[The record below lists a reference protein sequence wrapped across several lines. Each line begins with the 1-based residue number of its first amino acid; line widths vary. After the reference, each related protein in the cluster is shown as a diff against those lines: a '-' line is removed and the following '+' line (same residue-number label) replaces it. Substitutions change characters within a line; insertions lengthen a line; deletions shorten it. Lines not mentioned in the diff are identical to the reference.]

1 MLAIFQPHI
10 TEDVYQEHFR
20 AIDGNRSIHLTSWPE
35 PIFTDEDAEKEGAA
49 LSEVLAAIRAWKSE
63 RKIALNAEISM
74 IEFVG
79 KEAKLLESSKTDI
92 SETTKAKDVRI
103 APEADLTEE
112 IVAIKP
118 LHKVLGPAFKADAKA
133 IVSAVAAM
141 DVADV
146 AKMYQAG
153 AIEVEVNGSKMS
165 VDSKYF
171 EAEKRLMLD
180 GKAVETVQVGNILIL
195 IEL

>member
-1 MLAIFQPHI
+1 
-10 TEDVYQEHFR
+10 
-20 AIDGNRSIHLTSWPE
+20 
-35 PIFTDEDAEKEGAA
+35 
-49 LSEVLAAIRAWKSE
+49 
-63 RKIALNAEISM
+63 
-74 IEFVG
+74 
-79 KEAKLLESSKTDI
+79 
-92 SETTKAKDVRI
+92 
-103 APEADLTEE
+103 
-112 IVAIKP
+112 
-118 LHKVLGPAFKADAKA
+118 
-133 IVSAVAAM
+133 M

-171 EAEKRLMLD
+171 EAEKLD